1 MLKKEDGKQDAKVEK
16 IKFFSD
22 MPIAADREQ
31 DVRFGHLG
39 IADNLREIILQCPL
53 SFTIG
58 LFGRWGSG
66 KTTIINI
73 LKKKLQDSKIAVVK
87 FDVWKHEKDSLR
99 RAFLEELVKQ
109 SKSSKYLPKDFELST
124 RLKTPVRK
132 TISGKF
138 TWNWKGILFLLG
150 FIVLIIGSG
159 IFLYV
164 KHPQALG
171 TYFSII
177 FGGSLISVLFLWILQ
192 QTITSETLTTTLE
205 PFKDPYEFEGE
216 FERIVRKTF
225 AKRLVI
231 VVDNLDR
238 CTHNRAVELL
248 STIKTFLAKDTDV
261 SENNKCI
268 FLIACDD
275 EAIKKHLE
283 SVYTKMQGKEG
294 AMEPFSADEFLR
306 KFFNVFLRIPDFID
320 TELQAYTKDLLK
332 ETDISQ
338 FDSSDVAYVITNAF
352 RENPRQI
359 KQFINTLLAH
369 FLLAQERESGQEPLI
384 IPKGTITNNI
394 AFLAKFLIIRQKFH
408 SEYQQIR
415 ESHLTIKEMEDIGGK
430 EFKDFLRATKLIIA
444 EDIRPFIYLKQSKEE
459 LAIPGIRELELGLV
473 DDKRDAVKEK
483 LKAVKVNPG
492 QVNSLK
498 GFIPGLIERNISRR
512 IPLLN
517 IISCSL
523 EAFRH
528 HNLEMGQE
536 FYDKIADLLNDDKTL
551 KPELRRFDPS
561 LIFEEILTRC
571 NEEDRNGIV
580 AQYVNILSEQKADK
594 KESNISIDYAYGL
607 IKELAKR
614 KDWLK
619 GEKIWVKLC
628 LTSVYYSSLRI
639 LSLFKDSIEDQKDFI
654 SEETISK
661 FVSTF
666 SNDDVE
672 NKQGINEKVELLLK
686 FREIITPQVAGNIIS
701 TLQTLLNNENQK
713 AYREEKENL
722 LDCIEDI
729 FDILCKQIVNI
740 SDKALL
746 NSFADTVTQGM
757 DAIGNWNQKKIF
769 VLTCFI
775 IVDMLEGSWRSNI
788 NTQIQ
793 NFFTNADVDNIK
805 FVFDKL
811 NKESKDELIERY
823 KGVFQH
829 RVMQQQPI
837 FDLFY
842 PLAPQDIRIQW
853 IVGLIASY
861 PQRALVKLKDL
872 KHEVDDKRKV
882 AEALLQ
888 SAQRVAIQGKRGLYE
903 AVNEMRCA
911 NDAELRNNLVSQI
924 KSLLNNTD
932 SNQQEVGYSALQ
944 GATVHI
950 SETAKRAIARE
961 TVEWLRSLE
970 PASAGQPYSIKSVIL
985 NWNIMESPVKSDYV
999 DFVFDKLI
1007 KRGVNI
1013 DNIRL
1018 GFEIL
1023 FEIKPKYEDYSV
1035 YFNDVFARVEIEG
1048 NDQIKTELKSGMLK
1062 LKPSRTNDKNRDF
1075 WESIEKLSN
1084 KKE

>member
-73 LKKKLQDSKIAVVK
+73 LKKKLQDNKIAVVK

-138 TWNWKGILFLLG
+138 TWNWKVGLPLLG
-150 FIVLIIGSG
+150 LIILAIGVG
-159 IFLYV
+159 VILNNKYPGV
-164 KHPQALG
+164 LG
-171 TYFSII
+171 TYLSII

-415 ESHLTIKEMEDIGGK
+415 ESHLTIKGMEDIGG
-430 EFKDFLRATKLIIA
+430 
-444 EDIRPFIYLKQSKEE
+444 Q
-459 LAIPGIRELELGLV
+459 
-473 DDKRDAVKEK
+473 
-483 LKAVKVNPG
+483 
-492 QVNSLK
+492 
-498 GFIPGLIERNISRR
+498 
-512 IPLLN
+512 
-517 IISCSL
+517 
-523 EAFRH
+523 
-528 HNLEMGQE
+528 
-536 FYDKIADLLNDDKTL
+536 
-551 KPELRRFDPS
+551 RFS
-561 LIFEEILTRC
+561 
-571 NEEDRNGIV
+571 
-580 AQYVNILSEQKADK
+580 
-594 KESNISIDYAYGL
+594 
-607 IKELAKR
+607 
-614 KDWLK
+614 
-619 GEKIWVKLC
+619 
-628 LTSVYYSSLRI
+628 
-639 LSLFKDSIEDQKDFI
+639 
-654 SEETISK
+654 
-661 FVSTF
+661 
-666 SNDDVE
+666 
-672 NKQGINEKVELLLK
+672 
-686 FREIITPQVAGNIIS
+686 
-701 TLQTLLNNENQK
+701 
-713 AYREEKENL
+713 
-722 LDCIEDI
+722 
-729 FDILCKQIVNI
+729 
-740 SDKALL
+740 
-746 NSFADTVTQGM
+746 
-757 DAIGNWNQKKIF
+757 
-769 VLTCFI
+769 
-775 IVDMLEGSWRSNI
+775 
-788 NTQIQ
+788 
-793 NFFTNADVDNIK
+793 
-805 FVFDKL
+805 
-811 NKESKDELIERY
+811 
-823 KGVFQH
+823 
-829 RVMQQQPI
+829 
-837 FDLFY
+837 
-842 PLAPQDIRIQW
+842 
-853 IVGLIASY
+853 
-861 PQRALVKLKDL
+861 
-872 KHEVDDKRKV
+872 
-882 AEALLQ
+882 
-888 SAQRVAIQGKRGLYE
+888 
-903 AVNEMRCA
+903 
-911 NDAELRNNLVSQI
+911 
-924 KSLLNNTD
+924 
-932 SNQQEVGYSALQ
+932 
-944 GATVHI
+944 
-950 SETAKRAIARE
+950 
-961 TVEWLRSLE
+961 
-970 PASAGQPYSIKSVIL
+970 
-985 NWNIMESPVKSDYV
+985 
-999 DFVFDKLI
+999 
-1007 KRGVNI
+1007 
-1013 DNIRL
+1013 
-1018 GFEIL
+1018 
-1023 FEIKPKYEDYSV
+1023 
-1035 YFNDVFARVEIEG
+1035 
-1048 NDQIKTELKSGMLK
+1048 
-1062 LKPSRTNDKNRDF
+1062 
-1075 WESIEKLSN
+1075 
-1084 KKE
+1084 